1 MPVSKYVRLLC
12 SEAADSTYIRDS
24 DIKAWASRPGKN
36 TYKIQKERIIAF
48 SLYLFIKNER
58 VW

>member
-24 DIKAWASRPGKN
+24 DIKAWASRPGKI
-36 TYKIQKERIIAF
+36 THKIQEKSYCHFVCIY
-48 SLYLFIKNER
+48 S
-58 VW
+58 